1 MRAARWPWRARLLIV
16 VLLLSLVSCGGS
28 PTITY
33 TSAAPS
39 AAPVTWDFDG
49 SERLPEGA
57 EVFAGQWVVRSEAGA
72 PSRPNALCQVGNAQ
86 FPAIL
91 LPSMVYGD
99 LTATA
104 RFKPISG
111 REDQA
116 AGIIFRVQGKDDY
129 YILRANALEGNV
141 NLYRYVGGAR
151 SVIKEAAAA
160 VAVGTWY
167 ELRIEATGDRLRG
180 FLDGKLVVE
189 SSDATFKAGRVGLW
203 TKADSVSCFDDVTVT
218 AGNP

>member
-1 MRAARWPWRARLLIV
+1 M
-16 VLLLSLVSCGGS
+16 LLLSLVSCGGS
-28 PTITY
+28 PTTAY

-39 AAPVTWDFDG
+39 PRPVTWDFDG
-49 SERLPEGA
+49 SERPPEGA
-57 EVFAGQWVVRSEAGA
+57 EVFAGEWVVRPEAGA

-86 FPAIL
+86 FAAIL
-91 LPSMVYGD
+91 LPSTVYGD

-116 AGIIFRVQGKDDY
+116 AGIIFRFQDKDDY

-141 NLYRYVGGAR
+141 NLYRYAGGVR
-151 SVIKEAAAA
+151 GVIKEGAGVVAA
-160 VAVGTWY
+160 GTWH
-167 ELRIEATGDRLRG
+167 ELRAEATGDRLRG

-189 SSDATFKAGRVGLW
+189 TSDATFKAGRVGLW
-203 TKADSVSCFDDVTVT
+203 TKADSASCFDDVTVSRR
-218 AGNP
+218 NP